1 MRLSVFVLLSGFVAV
16 GCGASDG
23 ENPAPGPAEKT
34 STVVLRADTNRD
46 GVIDENDD
54 ADKTAFTAARGAIFL
69 ANIDDDL
76 VACPKTG
83 KDIALAACNDAANDT
98 VDGDDDL
105 LDMAPLRTVPWP
117 DAPADA
123 TATISA
129 STDEVRI
136 FRKTDAGWVMQPN
149 DASVG
154 AAEIAA
160 GMELAIE
167 AKDIVRDPAV
177 WDGNVDVTFHVT
189 GEGVDASD
197 VVRLHVAPVL
207 LQHHGQKVER
217 LFATKVGDPGNTA
230 FRADLTKAFP
240 KLESI
245 SVPEG
250 DQWTQDF
257 FEAGYMSM
265 PAPASGGGGQHVVR
279 VVLRSANA
287 GDRDSLRA
295 GGRVVFTLFRGK
307 DVAGVQQFDPKA
319 DLDMDSLN
327 SFGNTETIPPFTF
340 AGQSWPLGRI
350 IRGSTESYHPDA
362 SLARLLDAQQL
373 QKPLLVDTSWLLVSH
388 IDETVS
394 FLPKTDGFTLLAN
407 DPRLAKTM
415 LEDLVSKGHG
425 DALMFEGEKVI
436 DDMDAEIPAQRS
448 ISAVLADADVMAQSQ
463 AAAAAIDGQIA
474 TIEEATGLVDG
485 DIVRVPFLHEKV
497 YGASIAY
504 QPGTVNGVLLDPT
517 HFVSPAPHGPMIDG
531 KDPFE
536 TQLETALGEKGVTVS
551 WVEDWDLYHRLEGEV
566 HCGSN
571 VFREIPTTPW
581 WEVAK

>member
-1 MRLSVFVLLSGFVAV
+1 MRLSVFVFLSGSVAV
-16 GCGASDG
+16 GCGSSGSDTP
-23 ENPAPGPAEKT
+23 PAQETEKT
-34 STVVLRADTNRD
+34 PIVVLRADTNRD
-46 GVIDENDD
+46 GVVDESDD

-83 KDIALAACNDAANDT
+83 KDVALAACNDAANDT

-105 LDMAPLRTVPWP
+105 LDMAPLRTVAWP

-129 STDEVRI
+129 STDKVRI
-136 FRKTDAGWVMQPN
+136 FRKTDAGWVMQPG

-154 AAEIAA
+154 TAEIAA

-177 WDGNVDVTFHVT
+177 WDGTVDVTFHVT
-189 GEGVDASD
+189 GTGVDKSD

-217 LFATKVGDPGNTA
+217 LFATTVSDSGNTA
-230 FRADLTKAFP
+230 FRADLTTAFP

-245 SVPEG
+245 SVPES

-257 FEAGYMSM
+257 FEAGFMSM
-265 PAPASGGGGQHVVR
+265 PAAGGQHVVR
-279 VVLRSANA
+279 VVFRSANA

-319 DLDMDSLN
+319 NLDMDSLN
-327 SFGNTETIPPFTF
+327 SFGNTETIPPFAF
-340 AGQSWPLGRI
+340 GGQSWPLGRI
-350 IRGSTESYHPDA
+350 IRGSVPEYHPDA
-362 SLARLLDAQQL
+362 SLAKLFDAQQL
-373 QKPLLVDTSWLLVSH
+373 QKPLLVDTSWLLVGH
-388 IDETVS
+388 VDETLS
-394 FLPKTDGFTLLAN
+394 FLAKDGGFTLLAN

-415 LEDLVSKGHG
+415 LEDLVTAGHG
-425 DALMFEGEKVI
+425 DVLMFEGKSFV
-436 DDMDAEIPAQRS
+436 DDSGNETPAQKS
-448 ISAVLADADVMAQSQ
+448 ISGVLADADVMAQSQ
-463 AAAAAIDGQIA
+463 TAAAAIDGQIA
-474 TIEEATGLVDG
+474 TIKDATGLADE

-504 QPGTVNGVLLDPT
+504 QPGTVNGVLLDSA
-517 HFVSPAPHGPMIDG
+517 HFASPSPHGPIIDG
-531 KDPFE
+531 KDPFK
-536 TQLETALGEKGVTVS
+536 TQLETALGAKGVTVS

>member
-1 MRLSVFVLLSGFVAV
+1 MRLSVFVFLSGYVAV
-16 GCGASDG
+16 GCGGSGGDSQT
-23 ENPAPGPAEKT
+23 PVPAEKT
-34 STVVLRADTNRD
+34 SVVVLRADTNRD
-46 GVIDENDD
+46 GVVDESDD
-54 ADKTAFTAARGAIFL
+54 ADKTTFTTARGAIFL

-83 KDIALAACNDAANDT
+83 KDIALAACNDGANDT

-105 LDMAPLRTVPWP
+105 LDMAPLRTVAWP

-123 TATISA
+123 TATITA
-129 STDEVRI
+129 STDKVRI

-154 AAEIAA
+154 TAEIAA

-189 GEGVDASD
+189 GTDVDKSD

-217 LFATKVGDPGNTA
+217 LFATKVSDPGNTA
-230 FRADLTKAFP
+230 FRADLTTAFP

-245 SVPEG
+245 VVPES

-257 FEAGYMSM
+257 FEAGFMAM
-265 PAPASGGGGQHVVR
+265 PAPASSGGQHVVR
-279 VVLRSANA
+279 VVFRSANA

-319 DLDMDSLN
+319 DPDMDSLN
-327 SFGNTETIPPFTF
+327 SFGNTETIPPFSH
-340 AGQSWPLGRI
+340 AGESWPLGRI
-350 IRGSTESYHPDA
+350 IRGSTDSYHPDA
-362 SLARLLDAQQL
+362 SLARLFDAQQL
-373 QKPLLVDTSWLLVSH
+373 QKPLLVDTAWLLVGH
-388 IDETVS
+388 VDETLS
-394 FLPKTDGFTLLAN
+394 FLAKDGGFTLLAN
-407 DPRLAKTM
+407 DPRLAKSM

-425 DALMFEGEKVI
+425 DAVMFEGRKFV
-436 DDMDAEIPAQRS
+436 DDMDVETPAEKS
-448 ISAVLADADVMAQSQ
+448 VSAVLADADVMAQSQ
-463 AAAAAIDGQIA
+463 SAAAAIDGQIA
-474 TIEEATGLVDG
+474 TVKDATGLADE

-504 QPGTVNGVLLDPT
+504 QPGTVNGVLLSPT
-517 HFVSPAPHGPMIDG
+517 SFASPAPHGPMIDG
-531 KDPFE
+531 ADPFK
-536 TQLETALGEKGVTVS
+536 TQLETALGAKGVKVS